1 MIGLIRWI
9 LGYVKFVAKGMFPE
23 RFMNMIAKSNISIW
37 NVKRKG
43 DELSA
48 CVVADE
54 YKEFKGISRKTGTKI
69 KLLEKHGFP
78 FIINKYKKRKGILI
92 GILLFSLFLY
102 ILSLYI
108 WEIDITGDVPD
119 DTTNIESVISD
130 LGLTRGCIKSNL
142 DLSYIEQKMMIEIP
156 SISWASINIKGSL
169 AEVAI
174 KQRKTPP
181 SIVPKTEPCN
191 IKSSMDAQIVRME
204 IYNGTPVVND
214 GDAVVKGQLLVSGVF
229 EDKWGG
235 NAFRHADAKI
245 WAYTKKNISSEI
257 ELNQEKHIP
266 TDKII
271 KRRKM
276 KVFGIEVPLS
286 LVPIPKGD
294 YSKNIEQ
301 NDLCLF
307 GQRVPISFYNEVYTK
322 EIIEPVVITEEEAKN
337 QAEDF
342 LKDYEENTLRDV
354 QILGKEVTGFIADNK
369 YIVNARYECQENIAY
384 QEKISIE

>member
-9 LGYVKFVAKGMFPE
+9 LGYVKFAANGMFLE
-23 RFMNMIAKSNISIW
+23 RFMNAIAKSNISIW
-37 NVKRKG
+37 NVKRKR

-48 CVVADE
+48 CIIADE
-54 YKEFKGISRKTGTKI
+54 YKEFKGISRKTDIKI
-69 KLLEKHGFP
+69 KLLEKHGLP
-78 FIINKYKKRKGILI
+78 FVINKYKKRRGILI
-92 GILLFSLFLY
+92 GTLLFSVFLY
-102 ILSLYI
+102 ILSMYI
-108 WEIDITGDVPD
+108 WEIDIIGDVPD
-119 DTTNIESVISD
+119 DTTNIESTISN

-142 DLSYIEQKMMIEIP
+142 DLSYIEQKMMLEIP

-174 KQRKTPP
+174 KQRKIPP

-191 IKSSMDAQIVRME
+191 IKSSIDAQIIRME

-245 WAYTKKNISSEI
+245 WAHTKKSVTNEI
-257 ELNQEKHIP
+257 ELNQAKHIP
-266 TDKII
+266 TDKTI
-271 KRRKM
+271 KRKKM
-276 KVFGIEVPLS
+276 KMFGIEIPLN

-301 NDLCLF
+301 SDLYLF
-307 GQRVPISFYNEVYTK
+307 GKRVPISIYEEMYTK
-322 EIIEPVVITEEEAKN
+322 ERVETVVISEEEAKN
-337 QAEDF
+337 QAENF
-342 LKDYEENTLRDV
+342 LKNYEENNLKDV
-354 QILGKEVTGFIADNK
+354 QILEKEVTGLMCDNK
-369 YIVNARYECQENIAY
+369 YLVSAKYECQENIAY
-384 QEKISIE
+384 QEEIILE